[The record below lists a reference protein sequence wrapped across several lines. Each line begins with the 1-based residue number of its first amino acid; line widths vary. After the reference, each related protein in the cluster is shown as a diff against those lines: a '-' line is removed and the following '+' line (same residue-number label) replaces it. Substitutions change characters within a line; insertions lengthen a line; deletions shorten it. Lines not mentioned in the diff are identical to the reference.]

1 MCEDAFRLNE
11 AILRK
16 NERIVQLE
24 AELLELGKMYTN
36 AWFSKDTYKELQAER
51 DKLKQQIKELEVEK
65 DNRQPNYTHNS
76 AEYLRMQRERDKL
89 KQAIEEAIE
98 AREAMSF
105 YGASGI
111 RIDVKVI
118 TNTLDQII
126 GILQKA
132 IKEE

>member
-1 MCEDAFRLNE
+1 MGEDELVEINYQE
-11 AILRK
+11 KCQEISEHNYNLQMK
-16 NERIVQLE
+16 IKQLE
-24 AELLELGKMYTN
+24 A
-36 AWFSKDTYKELQAER
+36 
-51 DKLKQQIKELEVEK
+51 EK

-111 RIDVKVI
+111 RIDVKMI

>member
-1 MCEDAFRLNE
+1 MGEDGWEIKAN
-11 AILRK
+11 K
-16 NERIVQLE
+16 IV
-24 AELLELGKMYTN
+24 AEN
-36 AWFSKDTYKELQAER
+36 
-51 DKLKQQIKELEVEK
+51 
-65 DNRQPNYTHNS
+65 
-76 AEYLRMQRERDKL
+76 QRL

>member
-1 MCEDAFRLNE
+1 MDIDYQKISSKLHFELYKSKDK
-11 AILRK
+11 IK
-16 NERIVQLE
+16 QLE
-24 AELLELGKMYTN
+24 AEN
-36 AWFSKDTYKELQAER
+36 